1 MSIAVTAIIV
11 LIVVI
16 GLVKRISVF
25 SAFCDGVK
33 KGLNV
38 LISIAP
44 TMIGLI
50 TAVTMLRASG
60 AIDFLSSL
68 IAPIAHKLGFPPEI
82 VPIALLRPVSG
93 GGSTALVIDAF
104 EKFTPDSFIGRIVS
118 VMAGSTETTLYA
130 ITVYY
135 SSVGIKKIRHTLI
148 AGLMADLTAVIFSVL
163 TVRWFFY

>member
-1 MSIAVTAIIV
+1 MSVVVTLIIV
-11 LIVVI
+11 II
-16 GLVKRISVF
+16 TITGLLKKVPVF
-25 SAFCDGVK
+25 QTFCDGVF
-33 KGLNV
+33 KGFRILV
-38 LISIAP
+38 CIAP

-50 TAVTMLRASG
+50 TAITMLRASG
-60 AIDFLSSL
+60 IIDSFSAFLSPL
-68 IAPIAHKLGFPPEI
+68 AEKLGFPAEI
-82 VPIALLRPVSG
+82 IPVALLRPISG

-135 SSVGIKKIRHTLI
+135 SSIGIKKIRHTLV